1 MPDINYLNLLYFT
14 LTIFLVVIWTLLSLV
29 LVRVLRILKTVE
41 MISNYVNDTVEKVV
55 LILWIYKK
63 IPEIIKDNLKNF
75 FKRKK

>member
-1 MPDINYLNLLYFT
+1 MPDINYLNLLYLT

-29 LVRVLRILKTVE
+29 LIRLLKILKTVD
-41 MISNYVNDTVEKVV
+41 MISSYVNDMVEKVV

-63 IPEIIKDNLKNF
+63 IPEIIKDNIKNF